1 MEHIDASCGLIA
13 NTCSHTS
20 QERRLHL
27 LATCAPDW
35 PTRVYSICFLHVVQI
50 GRPTRPQIIGLK
62 EFKLD
67 STMIEK
73 CWFLIGL
80 IILILFN

>member
-1 MEHIDASCGLIA
+1 MEHIDAICVLIA

-35 PTRVYSICFLHVVQI
+35 PTRVYSFLFLHVVQI
-50 GRPTRPQIIGLK
+50 GRPTRPQIIGLI

-67 STMIEK
+67 NTMIENVG
-73 CWFLIGL
+73 F
-80 IILILFN
+80 